1 MNNESEMHD
10 PCVLPHMY
18 DEVERDRIF
27 EKAVAPAELDC
38 APTGGCICSRPECSD
53 CFPPPLSEFGP
64 PVVNAETWMID
75 GGTPSLD
82 AGRSA
87 RCPRRLADEA

>member
-1 MNNESEMHD
+1 MHD

-38 APTGGCICSRPECSD
+38 APTGGCICSRPECIE
-53 CFPPPLSEFGP
+53 CFPSPLPEFGP

-75 GGTPSLD
+75 GGT
-82 AGRSA
+82 A
-87 RCPRRLADEA
+87 RRPRRLVDENGSINIER